1 MEEVFAL
8 ADRISVLRDGKYLG
22 TFAKDEITQNQVV
35 SLIAGKEMAQDLASR
50 NIKDKEPNA
59 QPVLEI
65 RNYSRS
71 DAFSNLNLSLYPGEI
86 LGIYGLQGSGRTE
99 LLETMF
105 GLSQPAGG
113 EMFYKG
119 KAIKNKNTKEAIR
132 RGFAMIGENRL
143 KDGFFGKMSI
153 KDNICSVC
161 TVRKTDKSHIRLDQ
175 KLLTKYADNV
185 IQKLSVKASDREQLI
200 SQLSGGN
207 QQKVIIGKWLT
218 SKPSV
223 LFVDEPTRGVDVG
236 AKTEIFSI
244 LRKLSADGLP
254 ILLVSSE
261 LSEIIA
267 QSNRILVMK
276 EGAFVAEF
284 DAKEVTKEKI
294 IQAAI

>member
-1 MEEVFAL
+1 
-8 ADRISVLRDGKYLG
+8 
-22 TFAKDEITQNQVV
+22 
-35 SLIAGKEMAQDLASR
+35 
-50 NIKDKEPNA
+50 
-59 QPVLEI
+59 
-65 RNYSRS
+65 
-71 DAFSNLNLSLYPGEI
+71 
-86 LGIYGLQGSGRTE
+86 
-99 LLETMF
+99 
-105 GLSQPAGG
+105 
-113 EMFYKG
+113 
-119 KAIKNKNTKEAIR
+119 
-132 RGFAMIGENRL
+132 
-143 KDGFFGKMSI
+143 MSI
-153 KDNICSVC
+153 KNNICSVC

-175 KLLTKYADNV
+175 KLLTGYADKV

>member
-1 MEEVFAL
+1 M
-8 ADRISVLRDGKYLG
+8 
-22 TFAKDEITQNQVV
+22 
-35 SLIAGKEMAQDLASR
+35 
-50 NIKDKEPNA
+50 
-59 QPVLEI
+59 
-65 RNYSRS
+65 
-71 DAFSNLNLSLYPGEI
+71 
-86 LGIYGLQGSGRTE
+86 
-99 LLETMF
+99 
-105 GLSQPAGG
+105 
-113 EMFYKG
+113 
-119 KAIKNKNTKEAIR
+119 
-132 RGFAMIGENRL
+132 
-143 KDGFFGKMSI
+143 
-153 KDNICSVC
+153 
-161 TVRKTDKSHIRLDQ
+161 
-175 KLLTKYADNV
+175 
-185 IQKLSVKASDREQLI
+185 QKLSVKAANREQLI